1 MGVEGTYVRFSDTF
15 DLSLEFDRLKGPEF
29 RVNKYVSSSLK
40 DLTKRVVAIATA
52 YMGLREFLDYQ
63 SKREFGMVNQALCA
77 SLRENLLKEYSMLV
91 GQLEYQFYN
100 GPGAFS
106 LQQLQL
112 QLMDIG
118 KKLQQGYELGQI
130 ILRENAKKS
139 EEAVRSTFDDDLDKV
154 IESLKLNNNSGGRG
168 SGDNGASGGAQ
179 PDNGTLNQLL
189 SPTSKSNV
197 CKGGTILRIL
207 SRRLTEYSGDPDAR
221 QLFTQLLQ
229 DASKPYLRML
239 DLWINKGIILD
250 PHEEFLV
257 REKQGLSKKAAD
269 MDYSDEYWDKRY
281 TVRKDDLPIEFDSPQ
296 VYERILLTGKYLN
309 VIRECGGAIDE
320 EDSRSSNEF
329 TQYRSIS
336 DGRILKSLSKAY
348 TRANRALLDLII
360 KTHDLPTRLRSLK
373 HYFFLDRA
381 DFFIN
386 FMDIAERELVKPLAQ
401 SGSKSKLQYLL
412 DMALRQPGSLSSND
426 PFRDE
431 VLVDISNISVTDY
444 LLKIVSVTGMDPNE
458 ALGLVKGN
466 DRTEIVERMVHTGPG
481 STSTHPSGISSTS
494 SASRLTVIQ
503 GLQLDFNI
511 PFPLSLVLS
520 RKTILRYQLIFRH
533 LVEIK
538 NIERILKTS
547 WIESQKEGNMWVP
560 EELRDWKLK
569 AANLRAKMNLF
580 IQQILYFCT
589 MEVIEPNWKKFAAR
603 NLGSAADGDGLS
615 PTLAP
620 TATVDGLM
628 EQHVFYL
635 DTCMKECMLTNE
647 KLLKLQNKLFSACR
661 LFGEFLLN
669 KGKATVKLLAATE
682 NSSGVR
688 PKRPINHKTGLEVSD
703 EELLKYLQNSLKQ
716 YENSFDHHV
725 KVLIEALNYYSTTET
740 TVLLNLSHQLQVFFE
755 LAWLLLGGLLV
766 LSTAMINS
774 NEINLR
780 NHNDLQKIKKKKK
793 KKAWYVTTINYE
805 VPLLKE

>member
-1 MGVEGTYVRFSDTF
+1 MIEDLLYILIGVEGTYVRFSDMF

-29 RVNKYVSSSLK
+29 RVNKFVSSSLK

-63 SKREFGMVNQALCA
+63 SKREFGMVNQALCS
-77 SLRENLLKEYSMLV
+77 SLRENLLKEYSILV
-91 GQLEYQFYN
+91 GQLEYQFYY

-106 LQQLQL
+106 LQQFHLQL
-112 QLMDIG
+112 LNIG

-130 ILRENAKKS
+130 ILHENSKKS

-154 IESLKLNNNSGGRG
+154 IESLKLNNTSGGTDGRDGRG
-168 SGDNGASGGAQ
+168 SGNADNG
-179 PDNGTLNQLL
+179 NFTQLFN
-189 SPTSKSNV
+189 PTSKSNV

-207 SRRLTEYSGDPDAR
+207 SKRLTEYSGDPDVR
-221 QLFTQLLQ
+221 QLLTRLLQ
-229 DASKPYLRML
+229 DASKPYLHML

-250 PHEEFLV
+250 PYQEFLV
-257 REKQGLSKKAAD
+257 REKQGLSKSAAD

-281 TVRKDDLPIEFDSPQ
+281 TVRKDDLPVEFDNPQ
-296 VYERILLTGKYLN
+296 VHERILLTGKYLN
-309 VIRECGGAIDE
+309 VIRECGGAVDE
-320 EDSRSSNEF
+320 DNSSNDF
-329 TQYRSIS
+329 TMYNSIS
-336 DGRILKSLSKAY
+336 DGRILKTLSKAY
-348 TRANRALLDLII
+348 TMANRALLNLII
-360 KTHDLPTRLRSLK
+360 TTHDLPTRLRSLK

-386 FMDIAERELVKPLAQ
+386 FMDIAERELIKPLAQ

-431 VLVDISNISVTDY
+431 VLVDISHTSVTDY

-458 ALGLVKGN
+458 AIGIVKSN
-466 DRTEIVERMVHTGPG
+466 DRTEIVERMMHTGATG
-481 STSTHPSGISSTS
+481 SNNQTSGTTNNSSK
-494 SASRLTVIQ
+494 LTVIQ
-503 GLQLDFNI
+503 GLQLDFKI

-538 NIERILKTS
+538 NIERILKTN
-547 WIESQKEGNMWVP
+547 WIEGQKDKSNPTVSGDLHE
-560 EELRDWKLK
+560 WKLK
-569 AANLRAKMNLF
+569 AAQLRTKMILF

-589 MEVIEPNWKKFAAR
+589 MEVIEPNWKKFAAH
-603 NLGSAADGDGLS
+603 NLVTVS
-615 PTLAP
+615 PASSTVAS
-620 TATVDGLM
+620 TATVDRLM

-669 KGKATVKLLAATE
+669 KGKATVKLLSDDNFGGTR
-682 NSSGVR
+682 R
-688 PKRPINHKTGLEVSD
+688 PVNHKTGLEVSD
-703 EELLKYLQNSLKQ
+703 DDLLKYLQNSLKQ
-716 YENSFDHHV
+716 YENSFDHHI

-740 TVLLNLSHQLQVFFE
+740 TVLLNLSHQLQVFFD
-755 LAWLLLGGLLV
+755 LA
-766 LSTAMINS
+766 
-774 NEINLR
+774 
-780 NHNDLQKIKKKKK
+780 
-793 KKAWYVTTINYE
+793 
-805 VPLLKE
+805 